1 MKQES
6 IFIGIVILLISVFS
20 SCTRKSDTSAVKGT
34 YLGQEPPGMTLTVFA
49 PGIVTTEK
57 SENALNVSPDL
68 QEVYFIRKSL
78 QEADN
83 RIWTSRLEDGK
94 LTISELAPFT
104 YDCLEGYPCF
114 TPDGERLYY
123 ISRRPVPGQ
132 DTMDDWGQ
140 VWFVDKTEDGWSDP
154 TWLDSPVNDCKPHFL
169 SMEKNGT
176 LYFGGSTA
184 STSENY
190 FDESGIYYAELKDG
204 EYPEVKRLPDEINDL
219 PGVSHPAIAPDGSY
233 IMVDS
238 FSRENDRITGGVH
251 ISFKKPD
258 GSWTKAESMK
268 EVINVPESEIWC
280 SVHATPDGKVI
291 FFEKWTQETSQGN
304 LYWID
309 ARIIE
314 RLRPDA

>member
-1 MKQES
+1 MKRKR
-6 IFIGIVILLISVFS
+6 IFIGIAVLIVSVFNN
-20 SCTRKSDTSAVKGT
+20 CTRQSDTSAVKDT
-34 YLGQEPPGMTLTVFA
+34 YLGQEPPGMTLAVFA
-49 PGIVTTEK
+49 PGIVTTDK
-57 SENALNVSPDL
+57 SESALTVSPDL
-68 QEVYFIRKSL
+68 REVYFIRKSP

-94 LTISELAPFT
+94 LAISEPASFT

-114 TPDGERLYY
+114 TPDGKRLYY
-123 ISRRPVPGQ
+123 ISRRPIPGQ

-154 TWLDSPVNDCKPHFL
+154 TWLDSPINECKPHFL

-176 LYFGGSTA
+176 LYFGGSKSDVNGGKRA
-184 STSENY
+184 I
-190 FDESGIYYAELKDG
+190 FYAELKDST
-204 EYPEVKRLPDEINDL
+204 YSEVKRLPDEINDL
-219 PGVSHPAIAPDGSY
+219 VGISHPAIAPDGSY

-258 GSWTKAESMK
+258 GSWTRAESMK
-268 EVINVPESEIWC
+268 EAINVPESEIWC

-291 FFEKWTQETSQGN
+291 FFEKWTQETSKSD

-309 ARIIE
+309 AKIIE